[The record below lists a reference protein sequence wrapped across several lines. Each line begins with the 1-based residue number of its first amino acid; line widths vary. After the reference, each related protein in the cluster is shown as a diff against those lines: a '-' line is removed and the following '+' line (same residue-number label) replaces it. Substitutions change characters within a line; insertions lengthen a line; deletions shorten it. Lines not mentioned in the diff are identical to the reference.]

1 MFVALGPSVRLWY
14 YIVVRE
20 VREVRPK
27 IALLLPVIAGL
38 GYRSTG
44 RSRSAEIKVSDERGG
59 GTGGLFF
66 VFV

>member
-1 MFVALGPSVRLWY
+1 M
-14 YIVVRE
+14 VRE